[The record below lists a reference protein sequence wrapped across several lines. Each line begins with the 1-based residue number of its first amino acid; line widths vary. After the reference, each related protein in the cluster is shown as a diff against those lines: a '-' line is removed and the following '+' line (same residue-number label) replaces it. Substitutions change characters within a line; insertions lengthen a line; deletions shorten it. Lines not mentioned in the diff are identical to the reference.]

1 MQDFTDEQMIAIL
14 PVAKAA
20 LIAGNRVE
28 LLAVKGGIQVTE
40 IRRKVLFRPEK
51 PVDKGKK

>member
-14 PVAKAA
+14 PAAKDA
-20 LIAGNRVE
+20 LNAGYRVE

-40 IRRKVLFRPEK
+40 IRRKVLLRPEN